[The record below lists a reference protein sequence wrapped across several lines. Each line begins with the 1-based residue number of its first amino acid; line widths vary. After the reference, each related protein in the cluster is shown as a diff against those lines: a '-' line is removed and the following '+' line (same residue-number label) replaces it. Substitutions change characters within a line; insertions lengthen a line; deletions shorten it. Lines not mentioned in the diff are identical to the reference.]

1 MIGASVAAG
10 SDKGTGLKRHSTAET
25 PQPGTGVGRTLAVM
39 AVTARN
45 EVLESV
51 RQALDTRNDPVDVL
65 HCEDPAELGTDGAIS
80 GVALIALDCHEN
92 TERAQ
97 RELGLVHSLAGS
109 APVIVLNNGDAG
121 LATAAA
127 VSDGAWDMVAVDDG
141 ETLRLRLRQALEIG
155 RVRVELL
162 DAAQR
167 LNQTQ
172 RRLDVLLSHG
182 QDARAT
188 LVGQSVIDPSAAF
201 ARMIGVP
208 DSEAARGIDLLDRV
222 APHDR
227 ERFAEALERVATQH
241 TDVAL
246 VFDLTTHLNHRQAV
260 RALLSP
266 GVAER
271 VDEQRLNIV
280 LQSVD
285 SGGHRSADAARGPAL
300 DGRMAL
306 HSVLSQT
313 ATRAKEWILGMV
325 FIGIDEISSLQDQF
339 GLAESDLLLQE
350 VGLYLLQAV
359 RGEDRVFRFGAGEY
373 VMLVE
378 RHSANEIEEFA
389 QKLHTTL
396 GEQAF
401 GDERHSASL
410 SASLAYCVLSGP
422 TSQNDTRLQLLMDTV
437 HDLREDG
444 GNGIKKCAS
453 GNAQNSESGDEN
465 AWVTRLREA
474 LSQDRFSLAYQ
485 GITSLAGDSQP
496 YFDVLLRYVDDR
508 GALVRPGEFLPA
520 AEQAQMMPDIDRW
533 VVQRAIDVIWQQ
545 ESQDAHIA
553 LFVKLAAPTIENAE
567 AFMAWLNDALQ
578 ARPIPRENLIFSLR
592 EVDVRNHARPA
603 RKLSDDLVE
612 AGFRLALS
620 HYGSSPKAIQV
631 LDGLPAHFV
640 KLAPDFARQILGRE
654 EDERLTHII
663 ATARER
669 DIPLIAEQIEDAN
682 SMARLWQAGVNYV
695 QGHFIQEPNTE
706 ALAETED
713 QPL

>member
-1 MIGASVAAG
+1 MRE
-10 SDKGTGLKRHSTAET
+10 KGTGLNRHATPDTA
-25 PQPGTGVGRTLAVM
+25 QPGTGVGTTLAVM
-39 AVTARN
+39 AVTPRN
-45 EVLESV
+45 EMLETIQRS
-51 RQALDTRNDPVDVL
+51 LEDRNDPVDLL
-65 HCEDPAELGTDGAIS
+65 HCEDPAQLGTEDAIS
-80 GVALIALDCHEN
+80 GVALIALHCHADS
-92 TERAQ
+92 ERAR
-97 RELGLVHSLAGS
+97 RELGLVHSLAAS
-109 APVIVLNNGDAG
+109 APVIVLDDGDAG
-121 LATAAA
+121 LDHAAA
-127 VSDGAWDMVAVDDG
+127 LDDGAWDMVAIDDTQ
-141 ETLRLRLRQALEIG
+141 TLGLRLRQALEVG

-188 LVGQSVIDPSAAF
+188 LVGQRIVDPSAAF
-201 ARMIGVP
+201 ARMIGVA
-208 DSEAARGIDLLDRV
+208 DTEAARDIDLVDRV

-227 ERFAEALERVATQH
+227 DRFYEALERVATQH
-241 TDVAL
+241 TETAL

-266 GVAER
+266 AVAEKAH
-271 VDEQRLNIV
+271 EPRLTLV

-285 SGGHRSADAARGPAL
+285 SEPPSGESARGPVL

-313 ATRAKEWILGMV
+313 ATRAKEWILGMI

-350 VGLYLLQAV
+350 VGLYLLQTV

-378 RHSANEIEEFA
+378 RHSANEIEQFA

-396 GEQAF
+396 SDEVF
-401 GDERHSASL
+401 GDKRHSASL
-410 SASLAYCVLSGP
+410 SASLAYCVLSGGS
-422 TSQNDTRLQLLMDTV
+422 SQNDARLQLLMDSV

-444 GNGIKKCAS
+444 GNACKKCAPAS
-453 GNAQNSESGDEN
+453 AHSAGSGDHD

-474 LSQDRFSLAYQ
+474 LGQDRFSLAYQ

-545 ESQDAHIA
+545 ESQNAHIA
-553 LFVKLAAPTIENAE
+553 LFVKLSAPTIEAAD
-567 AFMAWLNDALQ
+567 AFMAWLMEAVQ
-578 ARPIPRENLIFSLR
+578 ARSIPTANLIFSLR
-592 EVDVRNHARPA
+592 EDDVRSHARPA
-603 RKLSDDLVE
+603 RKLADNLVE
-612 AGFRLALS
+612 AGFRLALT
-620 HYGSSPKAIQV
+620 HYGSTPKAIQV
-631 LDGLPAHFV
+631 LDRLPAQFV
-640 KLAPDFARQILGRE
+640 KLSPDFARQILGRE
-654 EDERLTHII
+654 EDERLSHII

-695 QGHFIQEPNTE
+695 QGHFIQEPDTE
-706 ALAETED
+706 ALAETEN
-713 QPL
+713 